1 MGGVIM
7 HQSVMRFVE
16 QVVADLDL
24 ASKDVLEVGS
34 LNVNGSVRRFFS
46 GGSYVG
52 VDMREGPDVDLVLN
66 AHALYPHFASE
77 SFDVVVSTEMLEHD
91 DAPWI
96 SVLHMRDVIRSG
108 GVLILTARGYD
119 ERGCFPLHS
128 YPDDLWR
135 FSVEGVRVM
144 LERARWNVVRA
155 EQDPEAP
162 GVFAVATA
170 E

>member
-1 MGGVIM
+1 
-7 HQSVMRFVE
+7 MRFVE
-16 QVVADLDL
+16 QVVADLGL
-24 ASKDVLEVGS
+24 ASMDVLEVGS

-46 GGSYVG
+46 GGTYVG
-52 VDMREGPDVDLVLN
+52 VDMREGPDVDVVLN
-66 AHALYPHFASE
+66 AHDLVRHFAYE
-77 SFDVVVSTEMLEHD
+77 KKFAVVVSTEMLEHD

-96 SVLHMRDVIRSG
+96 SVAQMREVAAIG
-108 GVLILTARGYD
+108 GFLILTARGYD

-135 FSVEGVRVM
+135 FSVQGVRVM
-144 LERARWNVVRA
+144 LERAGWNVVRV